1 MNRSEIEKYKYTLA
15 KLTFTQFIRMPG
27 KQIIDGTEQDVMIK
41 REVKNIRIGTIIALT
56 TSKVIFLL
64 NEVEDSDEDLE
75 IAIPYSRITD
85 VEPMKIK

>member
-27 KQIIDGTEQDVMIK
+27 KQIIE
-41 REVKNIRIGTIIALT
+41 T